1 MTPFAAFTKT
11 IAGQGQPMAAMQALE
26 HLALNSVGAKL
37 FTLTTVEPGT
47 GEAARVYS
55 NMPDAYPVSGRK
67 PADFSDWS
75 RQVLGERRTFVANT
89 IEDIAAVF
97 PDHPLIKS
105 LGCESVINVPVEV
118 NGAVVGTVN
127 LLHRAGFYTSDKVA
141 AAESLKLPAALC
153 FLLCAAQS
161 AAQSTEIAHV

>member
-1 MTPFAAFTKT
+1 MTPFADFTKA
-11 IAGQGQPMAAMQALE
+11 IAGQGQPLAAMRELE
-26 HLALNSVGAKL
+26 NLALKSVGATL

-47 GEAARVYS
+47 GEAARIYS

-67 PADFSDWS
+67 PADQSDWS
-75 RQVLGERRTFVANT
+75 KQVLGERRTFVANT

-127 LLHRAGFYTSDKVA
+127 LLHRAGYYTSDKVA

-161 AAQSTEIAHV
+161 TEIAHV